1 MNTLTLGR
9 TKISLSTQAV
19 ATLLAIVGAVAFPQF
34 FHLVGRFTGLGTS
47 LGGAFLPM
55 HLPIIL
61 VGLLAGPY
69 AGGIAGLIAPLVS
82 YALTGMPY
90 LASLPFMMV
99 EVCFY
104 GLSAGLL
111 RTVKA
116 PIITK
121 VIISQVAGRIFRAV
135 AVVIAVYAFGSRA
148 TSLASLLK
156 SIPEGIMGLVLQWL
170 TLPLIVKYV
179 ESKSK

>member
-1 MNTLTLGR
+1 MNTLVLKNN
-9 TKISLSTQAV
+9 KISISTQAF
-19 ATLLAIVGAVAFPQF
+19 ATLMAIIGAIAVPQL
-34 FHLVGRFTGLGTS
+34 FHLIGRFTGLGTS

-69 AGGIAGLIAPLVS
+69 AGAIAGVLSPLVS
-82 YALTGMPY
+82 YLLTGMPY
-90 LASLPFMMV
+90 LGSLPFMMV

-111 RTVKA
+111 RTAKA
-116 PIITK
+116 PVIGK
-121 VIISQVAGRIFRAV
+121 VVISQVAGRVFRAV
-135 AVVIAVYAFGSRA
+135 AVIIAVYGFSSQA
-148 TSLASLLK
+148 TSLASLVK
-156 SIPEGIMGLVLQWL
+156 SIPEGIMGLALQWL

-179 ESKSK
+179 ESRRK